1 MLIEESIEN
10 VLSPI
15 IKKAF
20 RYATQKT
27 LYKYEQQIAEA
38 ISQTDLCCENT
49 QRSCKI
55 NQYSATQAEIF
66 VWVLPNDN
74 ENTSLAFKLS
84 VFASGNIILLSRV
97 QMSVTHPCTGDVI
110 HFDGGLD
117 SYQGNIDIAEYYGPG
132 NALDTWNRLFVA
144 KQDPAAI
151 YA

>member
-15 IKKAF
+15 VKKAF

-38 ISQTDLCCENT
+38 ISKTDLCCENT

-84 VFASGNIILLSRV
+84 VFASGNIILLSKV
-97 QMSVTHPCTGDVI
+97 QMSVTHPCTGEVI
-110 HFDGGLD
+110 HFDGGPD

-132 NALDTWNRLFVA
+132 DALDTWNRLLT
-144 KQDPAAI
+144 KQESCAV
-151 YA
+151 